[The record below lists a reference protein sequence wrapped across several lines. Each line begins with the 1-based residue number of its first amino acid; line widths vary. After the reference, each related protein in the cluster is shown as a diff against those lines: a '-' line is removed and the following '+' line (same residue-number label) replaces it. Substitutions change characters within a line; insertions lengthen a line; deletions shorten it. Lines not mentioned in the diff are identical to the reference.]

1 MVFSRA
7 IKKFI
12 HWNFLVTGPVR
23 SPLMAGLEIK
33 SEPESD
39 EARGSSPPL
48 ELRRP
53 SSNGAVARGGG
64 TVAHSLQ
71 SPHDRT
77 TDSPQVATVYVH
89 PASRLPHY
97 TAPQQ
102 PPPRYY
108 EPGAEPP
115 PAHLRTSRHLHPL
128 PGTEAPAT
136 QPRLQ
141 VATPPHASQV
151 PPQADSLLMLLQVT
165 WNLICMLSSLSWSF
179 RAVSGYWYT

>member
-1 MVFSRA
+1 V
-7 IKKFI
+7 
-12 HWNFLVTGPVR
+12 VTAPVR
-23 SPLMAGLEIK
+23 SPLMAGLEVK

-39 EARGSSPPL
+39 EAHGSSPPL

-53 SSNGAVARGGG
+53 SSNGTVARGGG
-64 TVAHSLQ
+64 TVTHSLQ

-89 PASRLPHY
+89 AASRLPHY
-97 TAPQQ
+97 TPPQP

-115 PAHLRTSRHLHPL
+115 PAHLRASHHHHPL

-151 PPQADSLLMLLQVT
+151 PPQADSLLMLLQV
-165 WNLICMLSSLSWSF
+165 MRS
-179 RAVSGYWYT
+179 V

>member
-1 MVFSRA
+1 
-7 IKKFI
+7 
-12 HWNFLVTGPVR
+12 
-23 SPLMAGLEIK
+23 MAGLEVK

-89 PASRLPHY
+89 PAPRLPHY

-165 WNLICMLSSLSWSF
+165 
-179 RAVSGYWYT
+179 

>member
-1 MVFSRA
+1 MV
-7 IKKFI
+7 
-12 HWNFLVTGPVR
+12 P
-23 SPLMAGLEIK
+23 GLEVK
-33 SEPESD
+33 SEPESE

-89 PASRLPHY
+89 PGSRLTHY
-97 TAPQQ
+97 TPPQQ
-102 PPPRYY
+102 LPPRYY
-108 EPGAEPP
+108 EPGTEPP
-115 PAHLRTSRHLHPL
+115 PAHLRTPRHHHHPL
-128 PGTEAPAT
+128 PGSEAPPT

-151 PPQADSLLMLLQVT
+151 PPQADSLLMLLQVNIVCT
-165 WNLICMLSSLSWSF
+165 ATLQIYFIILVRKLASSSYH
-179 RAVSGYWYT
+179 SGNCQ